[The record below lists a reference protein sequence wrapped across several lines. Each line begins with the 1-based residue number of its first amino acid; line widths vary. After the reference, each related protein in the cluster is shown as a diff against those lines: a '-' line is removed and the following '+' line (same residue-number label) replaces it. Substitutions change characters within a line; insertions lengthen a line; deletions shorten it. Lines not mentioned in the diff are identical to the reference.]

1 MGSILEKFENV
12 EIKSYSRLSPED
24 LKFCEEQQ
32 ELYDK
37 TRLHYLRMFAGM
49 EKLQHQELSFC
60 NRMGQ
65 QLEESKSQ

>member
-49 EKLQHQELSFC
+49 EKL
-60 NRMGQ
+60 
-65 QLEESKSQ
+65 